1 MEALLARRAQLKTD
15 LALEE
20 DKRKKFAF
28 LELLIS
34 ISDEIDR
41 EREALLAD
49 QDELL
54 TDLGGQLAV
63 KDELLADKDELLTD
77 LGEQLAV
84 KDELLADKDELLT
97 DLGEQLR
104 EAKISGTA
112 FDEQS

>member
-20 DKRKKFAF
+20 DKQKKFA
-28 LELLIS
+28 LQELLIS

-49 QDELL
+49 
-54 TDLGGQLAV
+54 
-63 KDELLADKDELLTD
+63 KDVLLA
-77 LGEQLAV
+77 
-84 KDELLADKDELLT
+84 

-104 EAKISGTA
+104 EAKISCTI
-112 FDEQS
+112 FDVQS